1 MDETL
6 QRRLEEIEIRYA
18 FQEDLLNQLD
28 EVMKAQANQIDALR
42 RELTTLRDQLKQG
55 PQGEANSLE
64 DEKPPH
70 Y

>member
-6 QRRLEEIEIRYA
+6 LTRLEEIEIRYA
-18 FQEDLLNQLD
+18 FQEDLLHQLD
-28 EVMKAQANQIDALR
+28 EVLKSQANQIDALK
-42 RELTTLRDQLKQG
+42 RELEGLKEQMKQG
-55 PQGEANSLE
+55 NQGEANSLE